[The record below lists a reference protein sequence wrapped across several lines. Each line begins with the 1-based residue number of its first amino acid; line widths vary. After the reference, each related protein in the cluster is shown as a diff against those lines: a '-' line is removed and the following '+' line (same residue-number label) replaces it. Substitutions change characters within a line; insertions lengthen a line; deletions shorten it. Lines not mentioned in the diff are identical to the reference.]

1 MIRIA
6 TEGCDVVLD
15 PLDGC
20 YLIERAIVARGMM
33 CRASGKLRMCE
44 ETKHTLTIVGRD
56 GYDAMMS
63 QRIACIAWLRTR
75 ATHQATTI
83 EINEY
88 WSLLCLYRSPDIE
101 VEAILALGLAEEVH
115 IAKEI
120 WLHRIVTELSA
131 LADAFPSHGWL
142 RFLPTQFTDWWC
154 SKWYATIDNDVA
166 FFLTFY
172 DTCLCLS
179 LGIGQLRC

>member
-33 CRASGKLRMCE
+33 CRASGKLRMCKE
-44 ETKHTLTIVGRD
+44 AKHTLTIVGRD

-75 ATHQATTI
+75 TTHEATTI

-88 WSLLCLYRSPDIE
+88 WSLLSLHRSPYIK
-101 VEAILALGLAEEVH
+101 VETILALSLTEEVH
-115 IAKEI
+115 IAEEI
-120 WLHRIVTELSA
+120 WLHRIITELGA
-131 LADAFPSHGWL
+131 LADTLPSHDWL
-142 RFLPTQFTDWWC
+142 RFTPTQITYRRC
-154 SKWYATIDNDVA
+154 SEWYATIDNDVA
-166 FFLTFY
+166 FFLAFY
-172 DTCLCLS
+172 DTGLCLCLS
-179 LGIGQLRC
+179 IGQLRC